1 MIRSLPR
8 LLRNGA
14 FRTAAACALV
24 FLLAAVLAFQ
34 LAAFVPGTFPS
45 TNPPPAQNAEQAG
58 SVDHSVGDVPPIN
71 TIEAILSG
79 LILAFLVV
87 TIFSI
92 KLIFGNRTCEKS
104 ERIER
109 LITVTFLVM
118 GTLFLITSGRDNQL
132 IAPAFG
138 LLGMIAGYLLGQ
150 TKSRRRLRTS
160 QPDEKP

>member
-14 FRTAAACALV
+14 FRTAAACALAL
-24 FLLAAVLAFQ
+24 LLATVLAF
-34 LAAFVPGTFPS
+34 
-45 TNPPPAQNAEQAG
+45 PPAAQNADPR
-58 SVDHSVGDVPPIN
+58 SVDHSLGPDDPPID

-79 LILAFLVV
+79 LILASLVV
-87 TIFSI
+87 TIVAI

-104 ERIER
+104 EITER

-118 GTLFLITSGRDNQL
+118 GTLFLITSGRDSQH

-150 TKSRRRLRTS
+150 AKPQRRLRTN